1 MEYNEN
7 KKILVQEMFVRSLF
21 AELKWDEASS
31 KPDNKDINISEA
43 CSGELWLA
51 KMTVP
56 KSLQKNAMVE

>member
-1 MEYNEN
+1 
-7 KKILVQEMFVRSLF
+7 MFVRALF